1 MIEYR
6 RSYGFLEGGMDLLIF
21 DKIENDPCIQG
32 VMEKNNLD
40 VLKGIIEFS
49 DTEGVTDSAIREYVA
64 TLLMNDDN
72 ILSRLA
78 RAGKSIGDDLYR
90 IALMDIEQIYKKL
103 FAIQIKYS
111 PSGNDTGFCD
121 AYIDSVRAITDAK
134 SAKELLELLI
144 RHYRT
149 LGSGVLS
156 KYIAFKYD
164 GTLTGVSAVDAITF
178 DDLVG
183 IEHQKRTIIDNT
195 KAFLDGK
202 AANNVLLFGD
212 RGTGKS
218 SSVKSLINMFAN
230 EGLRMIE
237 MPKSCIKDIP
247 NLSKTLAA
255 SPNKYI
261 IFLDDLTLDP
271 EEPEFKAL
279 KIAMEGQLQARAEN
293 VLIYATSNRR
303 HLVRENWSDRE
314 GSEVHVNDHIQETL
328 SLSERFG
335 ISLVFSAPTQKEY
348 LNIVSEM
355 LKKHDIEMNADIEKQ
370 AVVWEMNYGGKSARC
385 AKQFVT
391 SYISRKED

>member
-1 MIEYR
+1 
-6 RSYGFLEGGMDLLIF
+6 MDLLIF
-21 DKIENDPCIQG
+21 DGIENDSCVKG
-32 VMEKNNLD
+32 VMEKNNVE
-40 VLKGIIEFS
+40 VLRGMIKFS
-49 DTEGVTDSAIREYVA
+49 ETEGVTDSAIREYIA
-64 TLLMNDDN
+64 SLLANDDN

-78 RAGKSIGDDLYR
+78 RSGKSIGDDLYR
-90 IALMDIEQIYKKL
+90 LALMDIEHIYKTL
-103 FAIQIKYS
+103 FAIPMKYN
-111 PSGNDTGFCD
+111 PSGNDTGFSA
-121 AYIDSVRAITDAK
+121 AYIDSIKSITDSD
-134 SAKELLELLI
+134 SAKKLLDSLI
-144 RHYRT
+144 KHYRT
-149 LGSGVLS
+149 LGCGVLA
-156 KYIAFKYD
+156 KYTAFKYD
-164 GTLTGVSAVDAITF
+164 GALTGVSDVDAITF

-183 IEHQKRTIIDNT
+183 IEYQKKTVIDNT
-195 KAFLDGK
+195 RTFLEGN

-218 SSVKSLINMFAN
+218 SSVKALINMFGSD
-230 EGLRMIE
+230 GLRMIE

-247 NLSKTLAA
+247 LLSRTLAQ
-255 SPNKYI
+255 SPNRYI

-279 KIAMEGQLQARAEN
+279 KIAMEGQLQANAEN

-335 ISLVFSAPTQKEY
+335 ISLVFSAPTKKEY
-348 LNIVSEM
+348 LNIVCEL
-355 LKKHDIEMNADIEKQ
+355 LKKRGIEMNADIEKQ

-391 SYISRKED
+391 SYLSRKGD